1 MRKIINSLFTLIVVS
16 IGFTSCEDISD
27 RVILNPNVEMST
39 ELIVQE
45 STPLLLLE
53 DNQSE
58 IALNTS
64 WAAPDYGFDA
74 APTYKLLVDLA
85 TNDFSNAVTLDVGDN
100 LDKAFT
106 TLELNSI
113 ALGLGAEADVAS
125 DLILKLQ
132 GFVGG
137 QLLIN
142 SNAKTVN
149 VTPYSSILDLTT
161 RWGVVG
167 SAANDWGATPDLPF
181 FATSTA
187 GILVAYVTLIDG
199 EIKFREDSLW
209 TNNYGD
215 TGVDGTLDAGG
226 DNIAVTAG
234 SYKILMNLTDLTY
247 TIESFSIGIV
257 GSAFNDWGATP
268 DFSLTYDSYSDQFR
282 GIVKL
287 LDGEMKFRMNNDWG
301 TNYGDTGVDGVLDL
315 NGDNIV
321 TAAGRYIVSV
331 NLNDL
336 SYTLEPIEN
345 IWGIVGSAYN
355 DWGGT
360 PDALFTRD
368 WSQPSDDIWVLNN
381 VTLLD
386 GEYKFR
392 SNEAW
397 ALNYGDDGA
406 DGTLDNGGANII
418 AIAGTYSFVLDFS
431 DAANPTYTIN

>member
-1 MRKIINSLFTLIVVS
+1 MKKIINSLFALIIVS

-27 RVILNPNVEMST
+27 RVILNSDLEAST
-39 ELIVQE
+39 ELIIQE
-45 STPLLLLE
+45 TTALVLLE
-53 DNQSE
+53 DNQDE
-58 IALNTS
+58 IALNTN
-64 WAAPDYGFDA
+64 WAAPDFGFDA

-85 TNDFSNAVTLDVGDN
+85 TGDFSNAVTLDVGDD
-100 LDKAFT
+100 LEKSFA

-113 ALGLGAEADVAS
+113 ALGLGAEADAPS
-125 DLILKLQ
+125 DLIVKLQ

-142 SNAKTVN
+142 TSAKTVN

-161 RWGVVG
+161 RWGVIG

-181 FATSTA
+181 FTTSTA
-187 GILVAYVTLIDG
+187 GILVAYVTLTDG

-215 TGVDGTLDAGG
+215 TGADGTLDAGG

-234 SYKILMNLTDLTY
+234 SYKILMNLTNLTY
-247 TIESFSIGIV
+247 TIETFSIGII
-257 GSAFNDWGATP
+257 GSAYNDWGATP
-268 DFSLTYDSYSDQFR
+268 DFDLRYDSYSDQFR

-287 LDGEMKFRMNNDWG
+287 EDGEMKFRTNNDWG
-301 TNYGDTGVDGVLDL
+301 TNYGDTGLDGVLDL
-315 NGDNIV
+315 AGDNIV
-321 TAAGRYIVSV
+321 TTAGRYIVTI

-336 SYTLEPIEN
+336 SYSLEPIAH

-355 DWGGT
+355 DWGAT
-360 PDALFTRD
+360 PDALFSRD
-368 WSQPSDDIWVLNN
+368 WSQPTDDIWILNN

-406 DGTLDNGGANII
+406 DGTLDDGGANII
-418 AIAGTYSFVLDFS
+418 ATAGTYSFVLDFS
-431 DAANPTYTIN
+431 DPTNPTYTIN

>member
-1 MRKIINSLFTLIVVS
+1 MRKIINSLFALIVVS

-113 ALGLGAEADVAS
+113 ALGLGAEANVAS
-125 DLILKLQ
+125 DLTLKLQ

-321 TAAGRYIVSV
+321 TTAGRYIVSV

>member
-321 TAAGRYIVSV
+321 TTAGRYIVTV

>member
-1 MRKIINSLFTLIVVS
+1 MKKIINSLFALIIVS

-27 RVILNPNVEMST
+27 RVILNSDLEAST
-39 ELIVQE
+39 ELIIQE
-45 STPLLLLE
+45 TTALVLLE
-53 DNQSE
+53 DNQDE
-58 IALNTS
+58 IALNTN
-64 WAAPDYGFDA
+64 WAAPDFGFDA

-85 TNDFSNAVTLDVGDN
+85 TGDFSNAVTLDVGDD
-100 LDKAFT
+100 LEKSFA

-113 ALGLGAEADVAS
+113 ALGLGAEADAPS
-125 DLILKLQ
+125 DLIVKLQ

-142 SNAKTVN
+142 TSAKTVN

-161 RWGVVG
+161 RWGVIG
-167 SAANDWGATPDLPF
+167 SAANDWGAPPDLPF
-181 FATSTA
+181 FTTSTA
-187 GILVAYVTLIDG
+187 GILVAYVTLTDG

-215 TGVDGTLDAGG
+215 TGADGTLDAGG

-234 SYKILMNLTDLTY
+234 SYKILMNLTNLTY
-247 TIESFSIGIV
+247 TIETFSIGII
-257 GSAFNDWGATP
+257 GSAYNDWGATP
-268 DFSLTYDSYSDQFR
+268 DFDLRYDSYSDQFR

-287 LDGEMKFRMNNDWG
+287 EDGEMKFRTNNDWG
-301 TNYGDTGVDGVLDL
+301 TNYGDTGLDGVLDL
-315 NGDNIV
+315 AGDNIV
-321 TAAGRYIVSV
+321 TTAGRYIVTI

-336 SYTLEPIEN
+336 SYSLEPIAH

-355 DWGGT
+355 DWGAT
-360 PDALFTRD
+360 PDALFSRD
-368 WSQPSDDIWVLNN
+368 WSQPTDDIWILNN

-406 DGTLDNGGANII
+406 DGTLDDGGANII
-418 AIAGTYSFVLDFS
+418 ATAGTYSFVLDFS
-431 DAANPTYTIN
+431 DPTNPTYTIN

>member
-1 MRKIINSLFTLIVVS
+1 
-16 IGFTSCEDISD
+16 
-27 RVILNPNVEMST
+27 MST

-149 VTPYSSILDLTT
+149 VTPYSSVLDLTT

-321 TAAGRYIVSV
+321 TTAGRYIVSV

>member
-113 ALGLGAEADVAS
+113 ALGLGAEANVAS
-125 DLILKLQ
+125 DLTLKLQ

-321 TAAGRYIVSV
+321 TTAGRYIVSV

>member
-113 ALGLGAEADVAS
+113 ALGLGAEANVAS
-125 DLILKLQ
+125 DLTLKLQ

-321 TAAGRYIVSV
+321 TTAGRYIVTV

>member
-1 MRKIINSLFTLIVVS
+1 MKKIINSLFALIIVS

-27 RVILNPNVEMST
+27 RVILNSDVEAST
-39 ELIVQE
+39 ELIIQE
-45 STPLLLLE
+45 TTALVLLE
-53 DNQSE
+53 DNQDE
-58 IALNTS
+58 IALNTN
-64 WAAPDYGFDA
+64 WASPDFGFDA

-85 TNDFSNAVTLDVGDN
+85 TGDFSNSVTLDVGDS
-100 LDKAFT
+100 LEKSFA

-113 ALGLGAEADVAS
+113 ALGLGAEADVPS
-125 DLILKLQ
+125 DLIVKLQ

-142 SNAKTVN
+142 TSAKTVN
-149 VTPYSSILDLTT
+149 ITPYSSILDLTT
-161 RWGVVG
+161 RWGVIG

-181 FATSTA
+181 FTTSTA
-187 GILVAYVTLIDG
+187 GVLVAYVTLTDG

-215 TGVDGTLDAGG
+215 TGADGTLDAGG

-234 SYKILMNLTDLTY
+234 SYKILMNLTNLTY
-247 TIESFSIGIV
+247 SIENFSIGII
-257 GSAFNDWGATP
+257 GSAYNDWGATP
-268 DFSLTYDSYSDQFR
+268 DFNLKYDSYSDQFR
-282 GIVKL
+282 GVVKL
-287 LDGEMKFRMNNDWG
+287 EDGEMKFRTNNDWG

-315 NGDNIV
+315 AGDNIV
-321 TAAGRYIVSV
+321 TTAGRYIVTV

-336 SYTLEPIEN
+336 SYSLEPIAH

-355 DWGGT
+355 DWGAS
-360 PDALFTRD
+360 PDALFSRD
-368 WSQPSDDIWVLNN
+368 WSQPTDDIWILNN
-381 VTLLD
+381 VSLLD

-406 DGTLDNGGANII
+406 DGTLDDGGANII
-418 AIAGTYSFVLDFS
+418 ATAGTYSFVLDFS
-431 DAANPTYTIN
+431 DPTNPTYTIN

>member
-301 TNYGDTGVDGVLDL
+301 TNYGDTGADGVLDL

-321 TAAGRYIVSV
+321 TTAGRYIVSV

>member
-234 SYKILMNLTDLTY
+234 SYKILINLTDLTY

-321 TAAGRYIVSV
+321 TTAGRYIVSV

>member
-1 MRKIINSLFTLIVVS
+1 MRKIINTLFALIVVS
-16 IGFTSCEDISD
+16 VGFTSCEDISD
-27 RVILNPNVEMST
+27 RIIVNSDVETST
-39 ELIVQE
+39 ELIIQE
-45 STPLLLLE
+45 TTPIVLLE
-53 DNQSE
+53 ADQDLV
-58 IALNTS
+58 ALNTN
-64 WAAPDYGFDA
+64 WAEPNYGFDA
-74 APTYKLLVDLA
+74 APTYKILVDLA
-85 TNDFSNAVTLDVGDN
+85 TGDFSGAVTLDVGDN
-100 LDKAFT
+100 LEKTFT
-106 TLELNSI
+106 TVELNSI
-113 ALGLGAEADVAS
+113 ALGLGAEADTAS
-125 DLILKLQ
+125 DLSLKLQ

-137 QLLIN
+137 QLLIDAD
-142 SNAKTVN
+142 AKTIN

-181 FATSTA
+181 FTTSTA
-187 GILVAYVTLIDG
+187 GILVAYVNLIDG

-234 SYKILMNLTDLTY
+234 SYKILMNLNDLTY
-247 TIESFSIGIV
+247 TIENFSLGIV

-268 DFSLTYDSYSDQFR
+268 DFALTYDSYSDQFR

-287 LDGEMKFRMNNDWG
+287 LDGEMKFRMDNDW
-301 TNYGDTGVDGVLDL
+301 TTAYGEGSAGFLDL
-315 NGDNIV
+315 AGGNIA
-321 TAAGRYIVSV
+321 TTAGRYIVTV

-336 SYTLEPIEN
+336 SYSLKPIDH
-345 IWGIVGSAYN
+345 IWGLVGSAYN
-355 DWGGT
+355 DWGST

-368 WSQPSDDIWVLNN
+368 WSQPNDDIWVLNN

-397 ALNYGDDGA
+397 ALNYGDTDA
-406 DGTLDNGGANII
+406 DGTLDDGGDNII
-418 AIAGTYSFVLDFS
+418 SIAGTYSFVLDFS
-431 DAANPTYTIN
+431 DPANPTYTIN